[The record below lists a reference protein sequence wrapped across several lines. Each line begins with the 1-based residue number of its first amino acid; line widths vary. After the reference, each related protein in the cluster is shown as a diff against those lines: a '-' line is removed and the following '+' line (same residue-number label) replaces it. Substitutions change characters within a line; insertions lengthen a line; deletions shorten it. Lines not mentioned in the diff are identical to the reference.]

1 MLALSFSSM
10 LVFFSLFFFNVIG
23 KHLSWGMAGI
33 SFLSAQWHTVCFL
46 LGTSDKQKQNPAKV
60 LSLSTPACVIQMYA
74 SLLWLFVKK
83 LILNQA
89 PPFFSGVQSSIFF
102 IVTYRIIVEETN
114 VFSTQSQHYLQELT
128 SI

>member
-10 LVFFSLFFFNVIG
+10 LVFFLFFYNVIG

-33 SFLSAQWHTVCFL
+33 SFLTAQWHTVCFL
-46 LGTSDKQKQNPAKV
+46 LGTSDEQKQNPAKV

-74 SLLWLFVKK
+74 SLLWLFVKE
-83 LILNQA
+83 LILNQ
-89 PPFFSGVQSSIFF
+89 PPPLFSGIQSSIFF

-114 VFSTQSQHYLQELT
+114 VLFTQSQHYFQELI